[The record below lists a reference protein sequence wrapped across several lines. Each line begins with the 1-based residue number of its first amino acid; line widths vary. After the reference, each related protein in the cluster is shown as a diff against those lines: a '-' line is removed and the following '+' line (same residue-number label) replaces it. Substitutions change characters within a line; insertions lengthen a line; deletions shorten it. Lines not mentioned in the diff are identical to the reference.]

1 MFKVVA
7 LLAVVGYVSAG
18 ISVRDQIALND
29 QIATQNAINLN
40 GALRNGILAGHVVS
54 PLGYSVVGVPHL
66 GYHAV
71 SDRDAVALGSQIA
84 TQHAIN
90 VNGAVTGAIA
100 QNNQVATQNAI
111 NAHGA
116 VRNAVLTG
124 AAGVPAVGL
133 VHGAVPTA
141 VLTRGAVVA
150 TGEDVHAINDRI
162 HTQIAIEQGIAARN
176 AGILSDG
183 NVFAVPAV
191 GLHSVVGVPA
201 LGVTSVGQVAS
212 VRDAVAL
219 QNQINTQNAINAGLI
234 QG

>member
-7 LLAVVGYVSAG
+7 LLAIVGYVSAG
-18 ISVRDQIALND
+18 VI
-29 QIATQNAINLN
+29 
-40 GALRNGILAGHVVS
+40 S
-54 PLGYSVVGVPHL
+54 PLGYSVGVPAF
-66 GYHAV
+66 GYHGV

-100 QNNQVATQNAI
+100 QHNQVATQDFI

-116 VRNAVLTG
+116 ARNAVLSG

-150 TGEDVHAINDRI
+150 TGEHVHAINDRI
-162 HTQIAIEQGIAARN
+162 HTQIAVEQGIAARN

-183 NVFAVPAV
+183 NV
-191 GLHSVVGVPA
+191 VGVYGHA
-201 LGVTSVGQVAS
+201 Y
-212 VRDAVAL
+212 
-219 QNQINTQNAINAGLI
+219 NHGLLY
-234 QG
+234 